1 MKGQRPMKRIATVTL
16 VLTLVVAPASAQI
29 VVHDPQNYAQ
39 AVLIAERTLREYQT
53 LWEQYQALLRMA
65 QRLPNMDRYRVP
77 TGVIIA
83 HDPSR
88 WPYGAPWLQGLNNGD
103 PRGGQYRKVTRP
115 LAIPGELL
123 TGLPPAARRAVENA
137 YATIEITD
145 SVAQIAGHQV
155 ALMRGYSG
163 SLQQATQALED
174 DVLHPRSSYHEM
186 TAVLDKV
193 AAGELLARRQDNAT
207 NQLLS
212 HALEQLLARGKRL
225 RDTEAAVMNM
235 RLGALRDGH
244 VAGLSLVRG
253 AANDL
258 RTWRQW

>member
-1 MKGQRPMKRIATVTL
+1 MTRIATITV
-16 VLTLVVAPASAQI
+16 VFILVVAPVRAQI

-39 AVLIAERTLREYQT
+39 AVLIAERTLREYETQ
-53 LWEQYQALLRMA
+53 WAQYQTLLRMA
-65 QRLPNMDRYRVP
+65 QRLPNMDRYRIP
-77 TGVIIA
+77 AGVIVS
-83 HDPSR
+83 HDPPR
-88 WPYGAPWLQGLNNGD
+88 WEYGTPWLQGLNSGD
-103 PRGGQYRKVTRP
+103 ARGGQYRKVARP
-115 LAIPGELL
+115 LAVPAGLFDEL
-123 TGLPPAARRAVENA
+123 PAAARRAIENA

-155 ALMRGYSG
+155 ALVRGYSG
-163 SLQQATQALED
+163 ALQRATQALED

-186 TAVLDKV
+186 TAILDKV

-212 HALEQLLARGKRL
+212 HALEQVLVRGKRL

-235 RLGALRDGH
+235 RLGGLRDGR
-244 VAGLSLVRG
+244 VAALSLVRG

-258 RTWRQW
+258 RTWRQY

>member
-1 MKGQRPMKRIATVTL
+1 MKRTAIVTL
-16 VLTLVVAPASAQI
+16 ILALIAAPARAQI
-29 VVHDPQNYAQ
+29 VVHDPGNYAQ
-39 AVLIAERTLREYQT
+39 AVVIAERTLREYET
-53 LWEQYQALLRMA
+53 LWEQYQTLLRMA

-77 TGVIIA
+77 AGVIVA

-88 WPYGAPWLQGLNNGD
+88 WPHGAPWLQGLNNGD
-103 PRGGQYRKVTRP
+103 ARGGLYRQVTRTVAVP
-115 LAIPGELL
+115 DGMLGQ
-123 TGLPPAARRAVENA
+123 LPSAARKAVENA

-145 SVAQIAGHQV
+145 AVAQIAGHQV

-163 SLQQATQALED
+163 KLQQATQAFEE

-186 TAVLDKV
+186 TAILDKV

-212 HALEQLLARGKRL
+212 HALEQLLVRGKRV

-235 RLGALRDGH
+235 RLGGLRDGR